1 MAFIL
6 VLSLD
11 KTLIKFKILID
22 SNRVFLYNLIDRQ
35 HKVDGVNNGTVCY
48 LAWSRREAA
57 KDPIWGRIGFCSE
70 LFKGWLQMLS
80 ARTVEFIS
88 GGLAS
93 CLAEIMTLPLDTI
106 KVQIML
112 GSGGQSVWSLL
123 SSREKVMAMML
134 RGLDAALV
142 RQLLFGTLRFG
153 LYPVFQDVWSRSDL
167 SDTLVRV
174 LAGFSCGAVSS
185 AICNPT
191 DLVKVRMQGS
201 YAGKYRNVFSAF
213 YTIARDE
220 GFAALWTGVW
230 PTVYRASVIAA
241 VELSAFDTI
250 KGAAADRLSLPS
262 DGTFVVVVAALLASM
277 FTAFLSCPFDVARSR
292 LMNQAIEKKKKDEG
306 SLQPPRRFYRNTLHC
321 LYSCAREEGL
331 TACWTGL
338 LAWWLRLGPN
348 AVLTFLFLSRI
359 RSALSAWCLTS

>member
-1 MAFIL
+1 
-6 VLSLD
+6 
-11 KTLIKFKILID
+11 
-22 SNRVFLYNLIDRQ
+22 
-35 HKVDGVNNGTVCY
+35 
-48 LAWSRREAA
+48 
-57 KDPIWGRIGFCSE
+57 
-70 LFKGWLQMLS
+70 MLS
-80 ARTVEFIS
+80 TRAVEFIS

-93 CLAEIMTLPLDTI
+93 CLAEILTLPLDTI

-112 GSGGQSVWSLL
+112 GGGGGQSVWSLL
-123 SSREKVMAMML
+123 SSREKVVAMML

-153 LYPVFQDVWSRSDL
+153 LYPVFQDVLSRSTL
-167 SDTLVRV
+167 SATMVRV

-185 AICNPT
+185 AICSPT
-191 DLVKVRMQGS
+191 DLVKVRMQGN
-201 YAGKYRNVFSAF
+201 YAGQYRNAISALF
-213 YTIARDE
+213 IIARDE

-250 KGAAADRLSLPS
+250 KAAAANSLSLAS
-262 DGTFVVVVAALLASM
+262 DDTVVVVVAALLASV
-277 FTAFLSCPFDVARSR
+277 FTAFFSCPFDVARSR
-292 LMNQAIEKKKKDEG
+292 LMNQAIAQKQKDEG
-306 SLQPPRRFYRNTLHC
+306 APRRFYRNTLHC

-348 AVLTFLFLSRI
+348 SVLTFLFLSRI
-359 RSALSAWCLTS
+359 RSALSGWCLASIISS